1 MPPATKKK
9 RPSDSMDLE
18 SDEEP
23 YERKARK
30 QMAQSKLAFGKQ
42 VETSAAAPAAAAD
55 DSDDDDDEDD
65 LDMSFLG
72 GSSSAKAEEKPAK
85 SRFSD
90 VHSDKP
96 KSKPEPKSMSKTKVR
111 RSLARAQRPVG
122 ARQLCS
128 RAHWPSRL
136 PGVFHGSR
144 SCGLARDV
152 LGGVAQ
158 QALDEDG
165 RAGGTAKR
173 LEKGDGWRDEAV
185 KIDHFRRREHFR
197 GRRKEQEWQQRRRRK
212 QQWQQASERG

>member
-9 RPSDSMDLE
+9 RPTDSMDLE

-111 RSLARAQRPVG
+111 RSLATHPAASRG
-122 ARQLCS
+122 ATALLMCALAFPFAR
-128 RAHWPSRL
+128 RL
-136 PGVFHGSR
+136 PR
-144 SCGLARDV
+144 QPQLRPRPRRPRR
-152 LGGVAQ
+152 GGA
-158 QALDEDG
+158 AS
-165 RAGGTAKR
+165 T
-173 LEKGDGWRDEAV
+173 
-185 KIDHFRRREHFR
+185 
-197 GRRKEQEWQQRRRRK
+197 RRRRACRRHSQK
-212 QQWQQASERG
+212 TRERRRMAG